1 MKAWELTRVME
12 EEYQETMKESPW
24 EEQTNDKEETA
35 MEQEQEQ
42 SNEKEIDINKVEE
55 GVKTDENKRI
65 EKETLNGQVSENKQ

>member
-1 MKAWELTRVME
+1 ME

-35 MEQEQEQ
+35 MEQEQ

>member
-1 MKAWELTRVME
+1 ME

-35 MEQEQEQ
+35 MEQEQ

-55 GVKTDENKRI
+55 GVKTDEHKRI

>member
-1 MKAWELTRVME
+1 ME

-35 MEQEQEQ
+35 MEQEQ
-42 SNEKEIDINKVEE
+42 SNEKGIDINKVEE

-65 EKETLNGQVSENKQ
+65 EKETLNGQVSENNNNNENKVKGK

>member
-1 MKAWELTRVME
+1 ME

-35 MEQEQEQ
+35 MEQGQ
-42 SNEKEIDINKVEE
+42 SNEKGIDINKVEE

>member
-35 MEQEQEQ
+35 MEQEQ

>member
-1 MKAWELTRVME
+1 ME

-35 MEQEQEQ
+35 MELEQ
-42 SNEKEIDINKVEE
+42 SNEKGIDINKVEE

>member
-1 MKAWELTRVME
+1 LKAWELTRVME

-35 MEQEQEQ
+35 MEQEQ
-42 SNEKEIDINKVEE
+42 SNEKGIEVNKVEE

>member
-24 EEQTNDKEETA
+24 EERTNDKEETA
-35 MEQEQEQ
+35 MEQEQ

-55 GVKTDENKRI
+55 GVKTDENKII

>member
-1 MKAWELTRVME
+1 ME

-35 MEQEQEQ
+35 MEQEQ
-42 SNEKEIDINKVEE
+42 SNEKRIDINKVEE
-55 GVKTDENKRI
+55 GVKTDENKKI

>member
-1 MKAWELTRVME
+1 ME

-35 MEQEQEQ
+35 MEQEQ
-42 SNEKEIDINKVEE
+42 SNEIGIDINKVEE
-55 GVKTDENKRI
+55 GVKTDENKKI

>member
-1 MKAWELTRVME
+1 MKAWELIRLME

-35 MEQEQEQ
+35 MEKEQ
-42 SNEKEIDINKVEE
+42 SNEKGIDINKVEE

-65 EKETLNGQVSENKQ
+65 EEETLNGQVSENKQ

>member
-35 MEQEQEQ
+35 MEQEQ
-42 SNEKEIDINKVEE
+42 SNEKGIEVNKVEE